1 MRISIDLPDDL
12 LQQMDRLERDRARFL
27 LLAVRNELRRRLA
40 LELQKSV
47 DHPHPESREL
57 AGLGLADW
65 GDPDSGDDLLDPE
78 AAIPVEWLPDLGWR
92 RRTA

>member
-78 AAIPVEWLPDLGWR
+78 AGIPVEWLPDLGWR